1 METQST
7 LSVNDSISLGDYTV
21 RYDSIAQ
28 FRAPD
33 NRQVT
38 RAVVGVYDPE
48 GKYLAE
54 LYPRIDYYADAE
66 QNSTIPGEYA
76 TLRDDLYVL
85 LIDWQPATATAA
97 TFKVYVNPLVNWLW
111 IGSLVFLVGI
121 LIAAWPRQEA
131 HVAPVRVRRTKSAD
145 RSQASAAD

>member
-1 METQST
+1 VGILIWRQY
-7 LSVNDSISLGDYTV
+7 LG
-21 RYDSIAQ
+21 
-28 FRAPD
+28 
-33 NRQVT
+33 
-38 RAVVGVYDPE
+38 
-48 GKYLAE
+48 E

-76 TLRDDLYVL
+76 TLQDDLYVL

-121 LIAAWPRQEA
+121 LIAACVTKPRSLRARPA
-131 HVAPVRVRRTKSAD
+131 HQD
-145 RSQASAAD
+145 RIAACAAGKPC